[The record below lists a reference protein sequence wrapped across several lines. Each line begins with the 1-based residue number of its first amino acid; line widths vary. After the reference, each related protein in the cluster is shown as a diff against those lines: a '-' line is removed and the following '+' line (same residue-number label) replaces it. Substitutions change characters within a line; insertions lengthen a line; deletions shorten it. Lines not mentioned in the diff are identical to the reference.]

1 MKRISKL
8 LVLIGVLTVVFPTK
22 FYAQSKSND
31 TTVCLQIIGVAI
43 SKTEPVNGVTV
54 RLFKENEELMWEEVS
69 VIPYHE
75 HSFTFSLLG
84 NSNYSIEVSKEGY
97 ISRLVSINTTLPD
110 DVVIKGNK
118 FVFEFEVELQKNI
131 KANDD
136 FYLDFPIAIISYN
149 STSGVFENHDDYTKH
164 IKEKIIMGIKGEASV
179 RKEQ

>member
-1 MKRISKL
+1 
-8 LVLIGVLTVVFPTK
+8 
-22 FYAQSKSND
+22 
-31 TTVCLQIIGVAI
+31 
-43 SKTEPVNGVTV
+43 
-54 RLFKENEELMWEEVS
+54 
-69 VIPYHE
+69 
-75 HSFTFSLLG
+75 
-84 NSNYSIEVSKEGY
+84 
-97 ISRLVSINTTLPD
+97 LPD

-131 KANDD
+131 KAKDD